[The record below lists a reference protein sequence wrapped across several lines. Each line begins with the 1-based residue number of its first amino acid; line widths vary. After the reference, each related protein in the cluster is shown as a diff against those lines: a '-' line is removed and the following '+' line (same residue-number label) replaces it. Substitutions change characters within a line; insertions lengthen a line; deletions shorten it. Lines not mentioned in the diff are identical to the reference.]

1 MNETSK
7 TRTHGGLTLIEVLVV
22 IAVLCVLMGLL
33 LPAVNRSKERAN
45 RVKCE
50 NQLNQ
55 FYKVAVMYAEDHDGY
70 LCSYVDMLK
79 QIPMVCPSDKS
90 DGRRQKYILYHWPTS
105 FSADDW
111 FFFLNGTK
119 KGARLDTWNNGF
131 PN

>member
-1 MNETSK
+1 
-7 TRTHGGLTLIEVLVV
+7 LIEVLVV

-79 QIPMVCPSDKS
+79 QIPMVPCNLYFFWGYRTVHANEACDPDKIRATALFHFGDPHANS
-90 DGRRQKYILYHWPTS
+90 GLRRFTGRAKSRARTS
-105 FSADDW
+105 
-111 FFFLNGTK
+111 L
-119 KGARLDTWNNGF
+119 
-131 PN
+131 